1 MCLAVLVPEPFL
13 RSHYR
18 VITSKRIYH
27 FRMETYRPRGGGG
40 IFFLPILSVHI
51 QFMELVYR
59 NPRGSYHEN
68 FAVCEEKNTKN

>member
-18 VITSKRIYH
+18 VRTSKP
-27 FRMETYRPRGGGG
+27 TYDFSKGKISPAGGG
-40 IFFLPILSVHI
+40 IFLSILSVHI

-59 NPRGSYHEN
+59 NLRKQIRKIRIRGESR
-68 FAVCEEKNTKN
+68 